1 MTLKHKPLYIQFA
14 QYVVGGGLWF
24 VSGYIIFVLCYGVLG
39 WSWWTAKLLA
49 DIVGWTLN
57 YLVQRY
63 WAFNNP
69 LLETQEIK
77 VSSKY
82 VLLMIVNTAVDFAI
96 VGGLKWLGLTPF
108 IGLWVAASFF
118 TVWNYVWYKFWVFN
132 PKS

>member
-1 MTLKHKPLYIQFA
+1 MYIQFA
-14 QYVVGGGLWF
+14 QYMVGGGLWF
-24 VSGYIIFVLCYGVLG
+24 VSGYIIFALCYGVLG

-63 WAFNNP
+63 WAFDNP

-77 VSSKY
+77 VSAKY

-118 TVWNYVWYKFWVFN
+118 TVWNYVWYRFWVFK